1 MFLQTCT
8 TNVGTYPHYFTDF
21 FKSSNRSQLSSS
33 SMEWHGATPST
44 LPSSRITTTIQPS
57 PGNTSAVPVASSGV
71 IQVSVN
77 LLDLPVSIHKSFIQG
92 TKWRTNLYT
101 DESGVDTFDCRV
113 RDWYKQAKPNQR
125 LVSVTGTFCKLNRY
139 LQAAAYPKDLVVLLD
154 SSGSMRGLRIQIAR
168 ATVEKLLDT
177 LNDDDFF
184 NIIQVVETAS
194 DVALYAHLIDKSRS
208 SAFLCF
214 SIQTP
219 RNTSIPALM
228 GH

>member
-1 MFLQTCT
+1 MERLPQYCLRRESQKRSNTHLAILLQCQWFPQELSRYLSIYLTFFLL
-8 TNVGTYPHYFTDF
+8 FT
-21 FKSSNRSQLSSS
+21 
-33 SMEWHGATPST
+33 E
-44 LPSSRITTTIQPS
+44 
-57 PGNTSAVPVASSGV
+57 
-71 IQVSVN
+71 
-77 LLDLPVSIHKSFIQG
+77 SFIQG

-101 DESGVDTFDCRV
+101 DETGVDTFDCRV
-113 RDWYKQAKPNQR
+113 RDWYKQAKQNQIF
-125 LVSVTGTFCKLNRY
+125 VIITKTICKLNRY

-184 NIIQVVETAS
+184 NIIQVFETAS
-194 DVALYAHLIDKSRS
+194 HAALQALIDKSLS
-208 SAFLCF
+208 SVFLCFCF
-214 SIQTP
+214 SIQIP